1 MTFLSRNR
9 IFVRSSILRDFRYS
23 DFSLGGP
30 NTKYTSFA
38 NSVVAAARLVLHTS
52 ASSVLVAGRRARLVF
67 VLISGARRNTALRA
81 GRGVREIVPG
91 WF

>member
-9 IFVRSSILRDFRYS
+9 IFVRSSILRGFRYS
-23 DFSLGGP
+23 DFNLGGP
-30 NTKYTSFA
+30 NTRYNSFA

-52 ASSVLVAGRRARLVF
+52 ASSVLVVGRRARLVF
-67 VLISGARRNTALRA
+67 VLTIGARRNTALCA
-81 GRGVREIVPG
+81 VRGVLEKVPG